1 MATKLTLSV
10 DDERIKK
17 IKRISK
23 RKGRSVSKLFKD
35 FIDDVD
41 KKETEED
48 FDINKIIGAFGKAP
62 KNFDAD
68 KVKWEY
74 LKEKHGL

>member
-1 MATKLTLSV
+1 MTTKLTLSI
-10 DDERIKK
+10 DEERVIK

-23 RKGRSVSKLFKD
+23 RKGTSVSKLFKD
-35 FIDDVD
+35 FIDEID
-41 KKETEED
+41 KDATKED

-68 KVKWEY
+68 KIKWEY